1 MHPSFVSIV
10 TSTFN
15 FLTSQWQC
23 KLHVIRK
30 AYWKRCVNIQET
42 HRQHLK
48 FCALLPAEALR
59 GARVW
64 YPDME
69 QGHSGH
75 LCRKSHGVTAV
86 FLRSQGHWVT
96 GSLQCSSGLRVTGS
110 LQCSSDLRVTGSRGH
125 CSVPQVSGSLG
136 HCSVVPQVS
145 GSLGHRSV
153 PQVSGSLGHCSV
165 VPQVSGSLGHCSV
178 PVSRSQKVTRFH
190 VWRRPQKTRSA
201 TFSVKLA
208 HGGPKAVCCVPRKSK
223 TYKTGYC
230 FWLKIL
236 LDTALGHEVRGR
248 PASQRLEVQ

>member
-1 MHPSFVSIV
+1 MAVQAACDQKS
-10 TSTFN
+10 
-15 FLTSQWQC
+15 L
-23 KLHVIRK
+23 L
-30 AYWKRCVNIQET
+30 ET
-42 HRQHLK
+42 VREYTRNTPA
-48 FCALLPAEALR
+48 ALEI
-59 GARVW
+59 
-64 YPDME
+64 
-69 QGHSGH
+69 
-75 LCRKSHGVTAV
+75 
-86 FLRSQGHWVT
+86 LRSSPCRSTTWGPGMIPRHGT
-96 GSLQCSSGLRVTGS
+96 GSFGSSLS
-110 LQCSSDLRVTGSRGH
+110 KESRGH

-136 HCSVVPQVS
+136 PWVTAVYLRSQGHWSLQCSS
-145 GSLGHRSV
+145 GLRV
-153 PQVSGSLGHCSV
+153 TGSRGHCS